1 MVRQRHDEMNTYSDQ
16 ILLYYELSATW
27 SVAFDGENKNDTL
40 VTNAEIYIYDD
51 VLLGLTVG
59 VIYG

>member
-16 ILLYYELSATW
+16 ILLYYKLSATW